1 MSKTLELEIDGTTNN
16 YNLPTEWDDI
26 TVRQLQKVAKIQ
38 AEDNPNLIETSA
50 KVIAALLDIELETVY
65 MLSPQAFNQLTAE
78 VEFLNTDITTTSV
91 DSIMVGDDEYFLKK
105 DYNKLTMG
113 EVISI
118 QAIINKSKDNIIEA
132 MPELLCIF
140 LRKKNNGELET
151 FKNSFMDRA
160 EIFMDI
166 PITQVYSILINF
178 SNGGD

>member
-1 MSKTLELEIDGTTNN
+1 MKTLELEIDGTTNN

-50 KVIAALLDIELETVY
+50 KVIATLLDIDLETVY

-118 QAIINKSKDNIIEA
+118 QAIIDKSQSNIIEA

-140 LRKKNNGELET
+140 LRKKNNNGELES
-151 FKNSFMDRA
+151 FKNSFMERT

-166 PITQVYSILINF
+166 PITQVYNILINF
-178 SNGGD
+178 SNGGG